1 MNSNWIIPTLACAVF
16 PVLIP
21 LALLLVIAVSMSAA
35 HENNAWR
42 RNMSHGSLDSPLY
55 GILAVATTVCLAPI
69 WIPLALYI
77 ALTYSWEDTVPATED
92 L

>member
-1 MNSNWIIPTLACAVF
+1 MNSDWIIPTLACVCLSIDPA
-16 PVLIP
+16 
-21 LALLLVIAVSMSAA
+21 SATA
-35 HENNAWR
+35 SDCGERVCRHENNTWR
-42 RNMSHGSLDSPLY
+42 RNMNRSNLDFSPY
-55 GILAVATTVCLAPI
+55 RILAVAATVCLAPI